1 MSSGLTAGSFRDVR
15 FARVSVRTIALGVF
29 GVAALV
35 TLAGS
40 WIEVPQN
47 EVASITRFG
56 RLDRGPLAAGPHLKL
71 PWIEHAYSLRV
82 SEDRITLPDE
92 TATTIDNQ
100 FIYLRG
106 MTVTYH
112 IAIAD
117 ANKALFGVGGM
128 GSVDII
134 QNAVPVIRDRT
145 LRVLGRVNTIQV
157 NQQKDQIAAS
167 IMAESAPDALRMF
180 GITLD
185 SIQLPSIDY
194 DDRFK
199 AAIGQANE
207 AKMRII
213 QAQAQTQQAEQ
224 DALRATAAAKG
235 QADAQIQAARGA
247 AESQRL
253 AAIAQAQATE
263 AQGQAQAHVTEL
275 TAQANADAITK
286 AGQAQA
292 EVDRLKVT
300 AVGGPAFYVQSLQAQ
315 ALNRWTGGV
324 PQMVFGGD
332 KGPQAYMP
340 IPMPLPVQGAHAGEQ
355 SSVVAGQSR

>member
-1 MSSGLTAGSFRDVR
+1 MSSVPTVGGLASARP
-15 FARVSVRTIALGVF
+15 RVSVRVLALGAL
-29 GVAALV
+29 GVAALA
-35 TLAGS
+35 TIAGS

-56 RLDRGPLAAGPHLKL
+56 RLDRGPLPAGPHFKL
-71 PWIEHAYSLRV
+71 PWIEHAYSLRI

-100 FIYLRG
+100 FIYLKG
-106 MTVTYH
+106 MTVTFH
-112 IAIAD
+112 VAVAD

-157 NQQKDQIAAS
+157 NQEKDQIAGS
-167 IMAESAPDALRMF
+167 IMAESAPDVLRMF
-180 GITLD
+180 GVTLD

-194 DDRFK
+194 DERFK

-213 QAQAQTQQAEQ
+213 QAQAQTQQAQQE
-224 DALRATAAAKG
+224 ALRATAAARG
-235 QADAQIQAARGA
+235 QADAQIEAARGA

-253 AAIAQAQATE
+253 SAIAQAAATE

-275 TAQANADAITK
+275 SAQANADTIRA
-286 AGQAQA
+286 AGEAQA
-292 EVDRLKVT
+292 AVDRLEVT
-300 AVGGPAFYVQSLQAQ
+300 ALGGPAFYVQNLQAQ
-315 ALNRWTGGV
+315 AMNRWTGGV

-332 KGPQAYMP
+332 KGPQTF
-340 IPMPLPVQGAHAGEQ
+340 MPLPLPLPTQGAPAGGG
-355 SSVVAGQSR
+355 SVASARSN

>member
-1 MSSGLTAGSFRDVR
+1 MSSDLITGTLRDAR
-15 FARVSVRTIALGVF
+15 LARVPVRAIALGVL
-29 GVAALV
+29 GLAVLA
-35 TLAGS
+35 TLSSA

-56 RLDRGPLAAGPHLKL
+56 RLDRGPLTAGPHLKL
-71 PWIEHAYSLRV
+71 PWIEHAYSLRI

-92 TATTIDNQ
+92 TATTVDNQ
-100 FIYLRG
+100 FIYLKG

-112 IAIAD
+112 VAVAD

-157 NQQKDQIAAS
+157 NQEKDQIAAS

-275 TAQANADAITK
+275 TAQANADVITK

-292 EVDRLKVT
+292 EVDRLKVQ

-324 PQMVFGGD
+324 PQMVFAGD

-340 IPMPLPVQGAHAGEQ
+340 IPMPAQGAQAG
-355 SSVVAGQSR
+355 GQGSATPGQGG